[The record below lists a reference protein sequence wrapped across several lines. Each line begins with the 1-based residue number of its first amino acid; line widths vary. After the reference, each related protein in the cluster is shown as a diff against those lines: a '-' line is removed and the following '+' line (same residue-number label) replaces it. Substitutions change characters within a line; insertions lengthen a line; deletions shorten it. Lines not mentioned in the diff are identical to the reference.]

1 MPGRNGGSTAE
12 PDQHHAGRGIGG
24 GLGFLDWNPIVPAVL
39 LLGAGAVLR
48 RFARRTDRG
57 WVDEDQTFSLGFP
70 RVQITPDPAR
80 VLGTLFSLVGLSA
93 LGVIAFRVLMG

>member
-1 MPGRNGGSTAE
+1 
-12 PDQHHAGRGIGG
+12 
-24 GLGFLDWNPIVPAVL
+24 
-39 LLGAGAVLR
+39 
-48 RFARRTDRG
+48 
-57 WVDEDQTFSLGFP
+57 VDEDQTFSLGFP